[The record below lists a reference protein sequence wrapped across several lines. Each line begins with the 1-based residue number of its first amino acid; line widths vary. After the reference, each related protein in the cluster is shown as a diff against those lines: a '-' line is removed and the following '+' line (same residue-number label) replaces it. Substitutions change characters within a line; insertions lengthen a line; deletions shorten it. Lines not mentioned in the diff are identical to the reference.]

1 MPQEF
6 ERLVPG
12 QYILTEEEAPN
23 GYEIAEEIVFTLEET
38 AEVQTMDMLDQKR
51 AEGVQTGDNSLIVS
65 RALLLAL
72 AALLA
77 GWCCGEETERKS
89 KKKDWNRNLFTGS
102 G

>member
-38 AEVQTMDMLDQKR
+38 AEVQTVDMLDQKR

-77 GWCCGEETERKS
+77 GWVLWRRDREEE
-89 KKKDWNRNLFTGS
+89 
-102 G
+102 

>member
-38 AEVQTMDMLDQKR
+38 AEVQTVDMLDQKR
-51 AEGVQTGDNSLIVS
+51 AETVKTGDNSLIVS

-77 GWCCGEETERKS
+77 GWVLWRRDREEE
-89 KKKDWNRNLFTGS
+89 
-102 G
+102 